1 MTPIST
7 TSSVEISIKDIHI
20 LNTPCEGTH
29 PYFSETSLQTF
40 VPKAKKN
47 LMKNLLLVF
56 FYSDLK
62 IVFPA
67 SMMGLALRVENCVI

>member
-29 PYFSETSLQTF
+29 PYLIFQKQVYKTLFQKLEKYDEKSVACF
-40 VPKAKKN
+40 F
-47 LMKNLLLVF
+47 LL
-56 FYSDLK
+56 
-62 IVFPA
+62 
-67 SMMGLALRVENCVI
+67 